1 MTRPAS
7 SADTATAPQG
17 LCAACPLLC
26 DDVVFGA
33 GRVAHAC
40 DSGARALLAAI
51 AVPRAAPKAW
61 HAGRPILDPP
71 ALAHAADMLAGARR
85 PLITGLVGCTVEAVV
100 AACDLADA
108 VGAAIDAG
116 AVESARAAG
125 PTIARAGEVTAAWE
139 ELRDRADL
147 VLLWHCD
154 PSASHPRF
162 GTRFLDPPLVGGGR
176 RATIA
181 VAAAPPQGIGS
192 PVQHVPAPR
201 EAAVEMARAVHLLVT
216 GRSAADCLFLP
227 RPLADACIELKNAIH
242 HAACVAIVTA
252 DTADTIGL
260 EPWSIVHLV
269 RAIAHEKPSFQ
280 IPLGPGIA
288 AGAGSAAGA
297 AAVLAWRYG
306 GAGAVARADRLAP
319 RLLPGEADAA
329 RLITRGEVDVVLS
342 VGPPTPAVA
351 AAIAARGGDL
361 GIVALSDASAAL
373 SWIGANGIQI
383 RVQSLLVETAGTLLR
398 GDGRSVELSP
408 RREADR
414 PATCDLL
421 HSLRGAVLERQLR
434 PAAEATP

>member
-1 MTRPAS
+1 MTGPAS
-7 SADTATAPQG
+7 SADATPAAG

-26 DDVVFGA
+26 DDVA
-33 GRVAHAC
+33 LETLRVEPAC
-40 DSGARALLAAI
+40 DHGAAALLAAST
-51 AVPRAAPKAW
+51 ARPAATAW
-61 HAGRPILDPP
+61 HAGRPILDPS
-71 ALAHAADMLAGARR
+71 ALAHAADMLAQARR
-85 PLITGLVGCTVEAVV
+85 PLVTGLVGCTIEAVV

-108 VGAAIDAG
+108 AGAAIDAG
-116 AVESARAAG
+116 AIESARAAG

-154 PSASHPRF
+154 PSVSHPRF
-162 GTRFLDPPLVGGGR
+162 GERFLDPPLGGGGR

-181 VAAAPPQGIGS
+181 VAAAPPQGIGGA
-192 PVQHVPAPR
+192 VRHLPAPR

-227 RPLADACIELKNAIH
+227 RPLADACTELHRAIH
-242 HAACVAIVTA
+242 GAACVAIVTA
-252 DTADTIGL
+252 DASDTVGL

-269 RAIAHEKPSFQ
+269 RAIAHEKPAFQ

-288 AGAGSAAGA
+288 AGAGSPAGA

-306 GAGAVARADRLAP
+306 AAGAVARADRLAP

-329 RLITRGEVDVVLS
+329 RLIARGEVDVVLS
-342 VGPPTPAVA
+342 VGHPAPAVA

-361 GIVALSDASAAL
+361 GIVALSDAFAPL
-373 SWIGANGIQI
+373 SWLGVDGIQI

-398 GDGRSVELSP
+398 GDGRSVRLSA

-414 PATCDLL
+414 PATADLL
-421 HSLRGAVLERQLR
+421 HTLCGAVLERQLR
-434 PAAEATP
+434 PAAEAAP